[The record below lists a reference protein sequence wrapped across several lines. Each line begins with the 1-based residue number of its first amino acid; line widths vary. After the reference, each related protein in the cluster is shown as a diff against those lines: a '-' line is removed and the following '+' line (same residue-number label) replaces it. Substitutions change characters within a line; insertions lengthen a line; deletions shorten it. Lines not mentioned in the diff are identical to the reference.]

1 MAATDGIRSAIL
13 PSALVLAVA
22 VALAGWWIGQGFQQG
37 RSADRYVTV
46 KGLSERDVEADLALW
61 PLRYVA
67 AADDLPAAQ
76 RAIDE
81 SRATI
86 VAFLAGHGITADDVQ
101 VQGLE
106 VEDRQARMY
115 GGGNPGSPRYS
126 VQQVLM
132 VRTDDPSEI
141 RSASQ
146 AVGELVQAG
155 VALSAG
161 GGYGGGP
168 TYVFTQL
175 DRHKPEMIAEAT
187 ASARTAAAKFAED
200 SGARLGG
207 IRRANQG
214 VFQILPRDPAPG
226 ISESSQPEKT
236 LRVVSTVEYRLVD

>member
-1 MAATDGIRSAIL
+1 MRNGPVLTAAA
-13 PSALVLAVA
+13 VLALGI
-22 VALAGWWIGQGFQQG
+22 ALAGWWIGDGFRKG
-37 RSADRYVTV
+37 READRYVTV
-46 KGLSERDVEADLALW
+46 KGLSERDVEADVALW

-67 AADDLPAAQ
+67 ADNSLPAAQ
-76 RAIDE
+76 QAIDQ

-86 VAFLAGHGITADDVQ
+86 LKFLAKHGIEADDVQ
-101 VQGLE
+101 LQGLE

-115 GGGNPGSPRYS
+115 GGGNDGGPRYS

-168 TYVFTQL
+168 TYLFTRL
-175 DRHKPEMIAEAT
+175 DDHKPAMIAEAT
-187 ASARTAAAKFAED
+187 ASARQAAEKFAED
-200 SGARLGG
+200 SGAHLGG
-207 IRRANQG
+207 ILRANQG
-214 VFQILPRDPAPG
+214 VFQILPRDQSPG
-226 ISESSQPEKT
+226 ISESQQPDKT
-236 LRVVSTVEYRLVD
+236 LRIVSTIDYRLVD

>member
-1 MAATDGIRSAIL
+1 MRSGPMMTAVVVLSLGI
-13 PSALVLAVA
+13 
-22 VALAGWWIGQGFQQG
+22 ALAGWWIGDGFRDG
-37 RSADRYVTV
+37 RTSDRYVTV
-46 KGLSERDVEADLALW
+46 KGLSEREVEADVALW

-67 AADDLPAAQ
+67 ADNSLPAAQ
-76 RAIDE
+76 RAIDQ
-81 SRATI
+81 SRAA
-86 VAFLAGHGITADDVQ
+86 VLEFLAGHGIEAADVQ

-115 GGGNPGSPRYS
+115 GGGDAGQPRYS
-126 VQQVLM
+126 VQQALM

-168 TYVFTQL
+168 TYVFTRL
-175 DRHKPEMIAEAT
+175 DDHKPDMIAEAT
-187 ASARTAAAKFAED
+187 ASARQAAEKFAED

-214 VFQILPRDPAPG
+214 VFQILPRDQAPG